1 MFLQLTAGPLLR
13 AHLEGQHRRHVEIGR
28 HPAAALERGL
38 RPPPAAP
45 ARLRPRP
52 PSTAPFVLAAAAAPR
67 GDGHAVES
75 PRLGHEREGEH
86 VSHARTSQS
95 RLQVATALK
104 SESYIHSS
112 GSFIGQGPSFLY
124 AAGLSSGFFSCV
136 WGLWANVSAAA
147 PRSVQRRPAV
157 KVDAEA
163 GRCTADRHRVRLA
176 FVGLKVT
183 SLRYSHAPLGTDG
196 CCRHFPSSSPFLLS
210 CPLVL
215 RMRLPS
221 SPCPSQ
227 LRTRVPAATSL
238 SVIGLRAVPAAA
250 LGRIG
255 KW

>member
-52 PSTAPFVLAAAAAPR
+52 RPPSTAPFVLTAAAAPR
-67 GDGHAVES
+67 GYGHAVES

-124 AAGLSSGFFSCV
+124 AAGLSPGFFSCV

-147 PRSVQRRPAV
+147 PRSVQRRSAV
-157 KVDAEA
+157 KVDAPA
-163 GRCTADRHRVRLA
+163 RRGKMHGRQTQSQTCFCRLK
-176 FVGLKVT
+176 GDVT
-183 SLRYSHAPLGTDG
+183 SL
-196 CCRHFPSSSPFLLS
+196 LS
-210 CPLVL
+210 C
-215 RMRLPS
+215 
-221 SPCPSQ
+221 SQ
-227 LRTRVPAATSL
+227 RN
-238 SVIGLRAVPAAA
+238 
-250 LGRIG
+250 
-255 KW
+255 